1 MEVFMEIEINKRD
14 LSDSVKKGNS
24 IEQKIRHYNSLKE
37 KLKVNFKKEIHNKI
51 ETMKILKEI
60 KDNEYYRLD
69 NYRTFEDFSQEYR
82 LARTQVYQYLRL
94 ANAIEEGIIEET
106 FLIKNGINDSLAF
119 LQDKQGKRIRKS
131 KINPIKPL
139 RFQLKN
145 QESYNYYKKNAK
157 LTSFI
162 LDELFRDKKD
172 WLEEFVKRFKD
183 LRDN

>member
-1 MEVFMEIEINKRD
+1 MRIEINKRD
-14 LSDSVKKGNS
+14 LSNLVAKESS
-24 IEQKIRHYNSLKE
+24 IEQKISRYNSLKE

-51 ETMKILKEI
+51 ETMKVLKEI
-60 KDNEYYRLD
+60 KDNEYYKLD
-69 NYRTFEDFSQEYR
+69 NYRTFEDFSKEYR

-94 ANAIEEGIIEET
+94 ANAIEEGIIEEN
-106 FLIKNGINDSLAF
+106 FLIKNGINDSLIF
-119 LQDKQGKRIRKS
+119 LKDKQGKRIKKS

-145 QESYNYYKKNAK
+145 QDSYDYYKKNAK

-172 WLEEFVKRFKD
+172 WLEEFVKRFQNLK
-183 LRDN
+183 NT